1 MLLSFNNI
9 FLNKTDLILMVFTN
23 INCIK
28 NLKNR
33 FNLENFIIYK
43 KLRKYIE
50 PPSYY
55 KILYMKTNKKYYI

>member
-43 KLRKYIE
+43 KNRGNI
-50 PPSYY
+50 
-55 KILYMKTNKKYYI
+55 